1 MGAVDEGVGRVGA
14 GWEGQDGSRLHGRV
28 LVRCVAGRMR
38 DVNQMLGVGWW

>member
-1 MGAVDEGVGRVGA
+1 MPLMRVSVVLEPGGKGRT
-14 GWEGQDGSRLHGRV
+14 DRDCMGRV